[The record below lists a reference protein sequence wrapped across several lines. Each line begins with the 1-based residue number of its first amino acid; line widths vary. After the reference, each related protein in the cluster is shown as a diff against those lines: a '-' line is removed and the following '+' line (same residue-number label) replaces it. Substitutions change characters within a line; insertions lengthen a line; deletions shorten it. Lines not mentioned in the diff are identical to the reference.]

1 MRQNNVTKWKYDH
14 SLNCLLFFAQRL
26 DELLFHHTMDTYRY
40 SSLSLRGLAAEYC
53 IVYHDVKS
61 GTINK
66 KNLEHIIEELSAR
79 LDCDDVAK
87 KILTKEFW
95 KKSAI
100 SVDIVVNKEN
110 TASFFSSQEHKEG
123 QDLLSR
129 FHPIVTRL

>member
-14 SLNCLLFFAQRL
+14 SLNCLLFFTQRL

-87 KILTKEFW
+87 KILTKEFC
-95 KKSAI
+95 
-100 SVDIVVNKEN
+100 
-110 TASFFSSQEHKEG
+110 
-123 QDLLSR
+123 SR
-129 FHPIVTRL
+129 FIKNYKSWDIKT

>member
-66 KNLEHIIEELSAR
+66 KILST
-79 LDCDDVAK
+79 LLK
-87 KILTKEFW
+87 NYL
-95 KKSAI
+95 
-100 SVDIVVNKEN
+100 
-110 TASFFSSQEHKEG
+110 
-123 QDLLSR
+123 QDLIAMMLLR
-129 FHPIVTRL
+129 KY